1 MLPRLS
7 VLKRRFHRFWHQRR
21 YLAYQSQFTTETY
34 MYDALLKTNAQE
46 YAKETTYSDIP
57 RFLWF
62 NPQSPNTTADCVHIF
77 NSFSNGVAE
86 CGAADPA
93 LRSFWD
99 ELAKVKKPYKFL
111 KDSK

>member
-7 VLKRRFHRFWHQRR
+7 VLLQRFDRFWHQRR

-34 MYDALLKTNAQE
+34 IYDALLKANAQE
-46 YAKETTYSDIP
+46 YAEETTYSDIP

-62 NPQSPNTTADCVHIF
+62 DPQSPNTTDDCLRIF
-77 NSFSNGVAE
+77 NSFSNGIAE

-93 LRSFWD
+93 LRSFLG
-99 ELAKVKKPYKFL
+99 ELAKVKKPHKFL
-111 KDSK
+111 